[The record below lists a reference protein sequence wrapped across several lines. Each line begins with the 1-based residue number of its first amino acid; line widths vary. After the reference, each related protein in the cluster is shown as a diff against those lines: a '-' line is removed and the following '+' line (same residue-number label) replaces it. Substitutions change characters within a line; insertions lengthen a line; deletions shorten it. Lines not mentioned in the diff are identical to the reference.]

1 MRPPL
6 VMVARAAGAAE
17 IVATDLIDAPLAVV
31 RKLKDTVGDYIWQNS
46 MIDGQPDRLL
56 GYPVIEAADMPD
68 VAAGAFPI
76 AFGNFQNGYLI
87 TERMGTRVLRDP
99 YSNKPFVNFYATKRI
114 GGQVL
119 DSDAIKL
126 LKITA

>member
-1 MRPPL
+1 
-6 VMVARAAGAAE
+6 
-17 IVATDLIDAPLAVV
+17 
-31 RKLKDTVGDYIWQNS
+31 
-46 MIDGQPDRLL
+46 
-56 GYPVIEAADMPD
+56 MPD

-87 TERMGTRVLRDP
+87 TERQATRILRDP